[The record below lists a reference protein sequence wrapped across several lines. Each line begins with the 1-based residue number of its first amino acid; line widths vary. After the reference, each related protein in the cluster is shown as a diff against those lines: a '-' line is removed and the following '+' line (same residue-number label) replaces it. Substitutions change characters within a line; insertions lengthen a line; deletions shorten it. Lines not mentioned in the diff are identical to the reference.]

1 MRPNLQKIAMA
12 AAGLGAMAPARLTL
26 ADMVSIGASQDA
38 TLLGGSDALTNNS
51 LSDPGI
57 FVGADGA
64 GNPKRGLIEFDIAQS
79 VPAGA
84 TITSATLQLT
94 VGQVAGSGGGTG
106 GFTTG
111 GFTIDLFDETQP
123 WGQPTN
129 FVDATS
135 FGGHGHG
142 APPDNGDATWNDA
155 FYNSNPALAT
165 PWNASGGNWNS
176 SQVPSGSTSVLGIA
190 GNSFTWSSSQMASDV
205 QNWLDN
211 PSSNNGWLLRNE
223 GENGTTDFRAFWSWQ
238 GAANNNA
245 PATAPSLT
253 ITYIVSQPQSVW
265 NIPGSGSWSDS
276 SSWTVGVPNG
286 AGITAAFLGAITS
299 NATVSVTSPQTIGG
313 MVFNNSS
320 FSYRLA
326 GTGPITISGQA
337 FINVI
342 SGSHTIQTP
351 LIYTAGLNVITAADP
366 SIGNPSLT
374 LPLAITATGAFD
386 KFGPGTV
393 AFSPSTGGI
402 TTLALPAVSITAGTM
417 ALGSNTINSNRTLLV
432 TSSLSIAG
440 SLDLGKNDMVVQ
452 AAGESGYGTINSQV
466 ASGRGVGALWTGTG
480 ITSSAAA
487 ASPSTTA
494 LAVVVNDTNQIPDG
508 SLSGAAI
515 FTTFDSLSVNDGD
528 VLVKYTFV
536 GDANL
541 DGVID
546 ANDYLLLD
554 DNFNAGGALTGWYN
568 GDFNYDGVIN
578 GDDYTLIDNAF
589 NTQGSVSFASGSAG
603 PAEMIASETEQIAG
617 GSTAVPEPAMMGLL
631 WIAGLLCRRRRFGA
645 PLIRVSS
652 E

>member
-1 MRPNLQKIAMA
+1 MRPNLQKIALA
-12 AAGLGAMAPARLTL
+12 AAALGTLASARLTL

-111 GFTIDLFDETQP
+111 SFTIDLFDETQP

-129 FVDATS
+129 FVGATS
-135 FGGHGHG
+135 FGGRGHG
-142 APPDNGDATWNDA
+142 APPDYGDATWNDA

-165 PWNASGGNWNS
+165 PWNAPGGNWNS
-176 SQVPSGSTSVLGIA
+176 SQAPSASTSVLGVA
-190 GNSFTWSSSQMASDV
+190 GNSFTWSSSQTASDV

-211 PSSNNGWLLRNE
+211 PSSNDGWLLRNE
-223 GENGTTDFRAFWSWQ
+223 DETGMTNFRAFWGWQ
-238 GAANNNA
+238 GAATNNA

-253 ITYIVSQPQSVW
+253 VTYILSQPQSVW
-265 NIPGSGSWSDS
+265 NIPGSGSWSDP
-276 SSWTVGVPNG
+276 SSWTAGVPND

-299 NATVSVTSPQTIGG
+299 NATVNVTSPQTVGG

-320 FSYRLA
+320 FNYRLA
-326 GTGPITISGQA
+326 GTGPITLSGQA

-342 SGSHTIQTP
+342 SGNHTIQTP
-351 LIYTAGLNVITAADP
+351 LIYSAGLNVITAADP

-374 LPLAITATGAFD
+374 LPLTITATGTFN
-386 KFGPGTV
+386 KFGPGTI
-393 AFSPSTGGI
+393 AFSPSTAGI
-402 TTLALPAVSITAGTM
+402 TTLTLPAISITAGTM
-417 ALGSNTINSNRTLLV
+417 ALLSNTINSNRTLLV
-432 TSSLSIAG
+432 TSSLSIAA
-440 SLDLGKNDMVVQ
+440 SLDLGKNDMIVQ
-452 AAGESGYGTINSQV
+452 SAGETGYGAINTQVAAG
-466 ASGRGVGALWTGTG
+466 RGANGLWTGTG

-487 ASPSTTA
+487 SSPSTTA
-494 LAVVVNDTNQIPDG
+494 LAVVINDTNQTPQG
-508 SLSGAAI
+508 SLSGSKI
-515 FTTFDSLSVNDGD
+515 FTTFDGQPVNDGD
-528 VLVKYTFV
+528 LLVKYTFV

-541 DGVID
+541 DGTIN

-554 DNFNAGGALTGWYN
+554 DNFNAGSTLTGWLN
-568 GDFNYDGVIN
+568 GDFNYDGAIN

-589 NTQGSVSFASGSAG
+589 NTQGSVSFAGASAG
-603 PAEMIASETEQIAG
+603 PTEMIASDTQQIPAET
-617 GSTAVPEPAMMGLL
+617 TALPEPAMIGFLSIVALL
-631 WIAGLLCRRRRFGA
+631 RRRRRFR
-645 PLIRVSS
+645 PVSPK
-652 E
+652 